1 MVIFSPRTRMLLRDL
16 AHLRGQVFAVTIVV
30 LCGVASLVSMRAT
43 YYALAAARADYYSLC
58 RFADVFVNVKRAPDS
73 VVEHVRAIPGV
84 AAVETRV
91 VRDVTLDVPGLA
103 EPAIGRLV
111 GIPERRR
118 AMLNDLHLRG
128 GRYLEPGRPDE
139 VIASEAFAAANGLK
153 PGDTLGAILN
163 GRWRT
168 LRIVGV
174 AISPEFIYEIRGGGS
189 IFPDNKRFGVL
200 WMAREAMGPVFQ
212 MEDAWN
218 DLALTLARG
227 AREAEVIQQLDARLA
242 RYGGLG
248 AYGREDQVSHRFIS
262 DEIKQNRVTSLYTP
276 SIFLAVAAFLIHIVM
291 GRLIQLQRPQI
302 ALLKAFGFSNAA
314 VGRHYLSMAMLAV
327 SGGVVLG
334 ILVGL
339 WLGEGFAALYRDYYR
354 FPSLVIRPGAGVLL
368 AAAGITCGAAI
379 AGAWSSVRGAMAL
392 APAEA
397 MRPESPGVYRRGVL
411 EKAGLA
417 ALLSSSARMIL
428 RNLERR
434 PVKAL
439 LSVTGLA
446 LAVSILVIGRYFFD
460 AMDFMVK
467 LQFETAQ
474 RSDVQLTFREPLTS
488 QARYD
493 TARLEGVLYAEP
505 FREAPVRLRFGH
517 RTRRTA
523 ILGLPAE
530 PDLQRLVNQNLRI
543 VAIPRNGFALTKAL
557 AEALGAK
564 PGDTLRVEVLEGRRE
579 TLDVTLTETVDEL
592 LGFSA
597 YMEIGALNRL
607 LREGPTTSGAYLA
620 VDARAAPELYAKLK
634 RTPAASGIGIREAM
648 LQSFRDILQRSLTL
662 SMNIMVGFAC
672 AIAFGV
678 IYNSARVALSE
689 RGKEFASLRIL
700 GFTKREI
707 GVLLLGEQALLTLA
721 AIPAGLALGYWICTV
736 LTKAMQTELY
746 RIPMRM
752 SGQTYAFA
760 TLVVLV
766 AAVASGLLVA
776 RRIAHLDLIEVLK
789 TRE

>member
-1 MVIFSPRTRMLLRDL
+1 MVTLRPRTWMLLRDL
-16 AHLRGQVFAVTIVV
+16 AHLRGQVFAVTLVV

-43 YYALAAARADYYSLC
+43 YYGLAAAREDYYSLC
-58 RFADVFVNVKRAPDS
+58 RFADVFVNVKRAPESLADRI
-73 VVEHVRAIPGV
+73 RAIPGV

-118 AMLNDLHLRG
+118 AMLNDLHLRR
-128 GRYLEPGRPDE
+128 GRYLQPGHPDE
-139 VIASEAFAAANGLK
+139 VIASEAFAAANGLR
-153 PGDTLGAILN
+153 PGDALGAILN

-189 IFPDNKRFGVL
+189 IFPDNQRFGVL
-200 WMAREAMGPVFQ
+200 WMAREALGPAFQ
-212 MEDAWN
+212 MEGAFNDAALS
-218 DLALTLARG
+218 LAHG
-227 AREAEVIQQLDARLA
+227 AREADVIQALDLLLA
-242 RYGGLG
+242 PYGGLG
-248 AYGREDQVSHRFIS
+248 AYGRADQVSHRFLS
-262 DEIKQNRVTSLYTP
+262 DEIQQNRVSSLYVP
-276 SIFLAVAAFLIHIVM
+276 SIFLAVAAFLIHIIM

-302 ALLKAFGFSNAA
+302 ALLKAFGFSNPA
-314 VGRHYLSMAMLAV
+314 VGRHYLLMAMLAV
-327 SGGVVLG
+327 SGGVALG
-334 ILVGL
+334 AAAGM
-339 WLGEGFAALYRDYYR
+339 WLGEQFAAIYRDYYR

-368 AAAGITCGAAI
+368 SAAAVTGGAGLL
-379 AGAWSSVRGAMAL
+379 GAWSSVRAAMAL

-397 MRPESPGVYRRGVL
+397 MRPESPAAYRRGLL
-411 EKAGLA
+411 EIAGLA
-417 ALLSSSARMIL
+417 ALLSAPARMIL

-439 LSVTGLA
+439 LSVAGLA
-446 LAVSILVIGRYFFD
+446 LAVSILVVGRYFFD
-460 AMDFMVK
+460 AMDFMVR

-474 RSDVQLTFREPLTS
+474 RADVQLAFREPLTS

-493 TARLEGVLYAEP
+493 AARLDGVLYAEP
-505 FREAPVRLRFGH
+505 YREVPVRLRFGH
-517 RTRRTA
+517 RSRRTA
-523 ILGLPAE
+523 ILGLAAE
-530 PDLQRLVNQNLRI
+530 PDLQRLVGQDLRP
-543 VAIPRNGFALTKAL
+543 VPVPRDGFALTKAL
-557 AEALGAK
+557 ADALGAR
-564 PGDTLRVEVLEGRRE
+564 PGDVLRVEVLEGRRGV
-579 TLDVTLTETVDEL
+579 LAVTLTETVDEL

-620 VDARAAPELYAKLK
+620 IDSRAASGLYGRLK
-634 RTPAASGIGIREAM
+634 RTPAASGIGIREA
-648 LQSFRDILQRSLTL
+648 LLRSFREILERSLAL
-662 SMNIMVGFAC
+662 SMSFMAGFAC

-707 GVLLLGEQALLTLA
+707 GVLLLGEQALLTLV
-721 AIPAGLALGYWICTV
+721 AIPAGLTLGYWICSI
-736 LTKAMQTELY
+736 LTKLMQTELY
-746 RIPMRM
+746 RIPLRM
-752 SGQTYAFA
+752 TGQTYAFA
-760 TLVVLV
+760 TLVVL
-766 AAVASGLLVA
+766 AAAAGSGLLVA